1 MGSLL
6 LLVMSGLPVLLL
18 GQSFFLE
25 KALDL
30 VLEMRLAAL
39 WGTSAQR
46 DMYLLA
52 SSVLVPAGMLELAAI
67 PLIVDLRRRGA
78 PGERDVMASLVTA
91 TVLFTAVTAGM
102 ALAVW
107 WFSGAHGVSAGEMF
121 LAIGAFGLAGV
132 GMGLLSI
139 AAAQRIADRQF
150 VFVAAR
156 VPLIRATILG
166 AAFVLPLGIAAPA
179 VGAVAAAGVLVFA
192 IWSRLELA
200 RWWRPRVSGLA
211 VAAGVLVL
219 NAYPVIPRLLIE
231 RPLLGALGDGTLATL
246 DFAEKTTVILGLAG
260 YAIVGVAT
268 ASLSG
273 ATSSYRRRAAIV
285 ALLLTPAAIAMGVFA
300 APVVSLLF
308 ERGAFSA
315 SDSAAVTELTRLL
328 APSIPFVAA
337 LPLLVPGVQERGALK
352 QGAALVAAG
361 LLAHT
366 LVTAY
371 TCRTGDARPL
381 AIAFDVVYVLLFAGF
396 YALAGGARRSQLGG
410 EALFGGVPPLDG

>member
-1 MGSLL
+1 
-6 LLVMSGLPVLLL
+6 
-18 GQSFFLE
+18 
-25 KALDL
+25 
-30 VLEMRLAAL
+30 
-39 WGTSAQR
+39 
-46 DMYLLA
+46 
-52 SSVLVPAGMLELAAI
+52 
-67 PLIVDLRRRGA
+67 
-78 PGERDVMASLVTA
+78 
-91 TVLFTAVTAGM
+91 
-102 ALAVW
+102 
-107 WFSGAHGVSAGEMF
+107 
-121 LAIGAFGLAGV
+121 
-132 GMGLLSI
+132 
-139 AAAQRIADRQF
+139 
-150 VFVAAR
+150 
-156 VPLIRATILG
+156 
-166 AAFVLPLGIAAPA
+166 
-179 VGAVAAAGVLVFA
+179 
-192 IWSRLELA
+192 
-200 RWWRPRVSGLA
+200 
-211 VAAGVLVL
+211 LVL

-300 APVVSLLF
+300 APIVSLLF

-337 LPLLVPGVQERGALK
+337 LPLLVPGVQERGALR
-352 QGAALVAAG
+352 QGAALVAIG

-381 AIAFDVVYVLLFAGF
+381 AITFDAVYLLLFAGF
-396 YALAGGARRSQLGG
+396 YALAGGARRPQLGG
-410 EALFGGVPPLDG
+410 DAIFGGVPRPHG